1 MGRFENSIV
10 TLSGV
15 DMLNEQL
22 IGRKMTVTS
31 VCTGSGM
38 TDVSELEKITEL
50 QDQKQKGRL
59 VSLEDADTYKRI
71 RIQLSNSG
79 LGESYQLHQVL
90 VMAALDEPAVPGGYQ
105 EQSFVVMQ
113 DDVGINVPS
122 EEDAPG
128 WELEM
133 YCVIALDNKLHIDI
147 VVDPA
152 GTAKLK
158 DLDMAMARHNADTE
172 AHPSLRPVTV
182 ELTVPAEAWQEDES
196 GGDYGFSAVVDCVDA
211 AVSNVPIVT
220 LDKASLKAAG
230 DAGLCPTVEALD
242 GSLHL
247 WATAKPAS
255 ELTGWVTL
263 LGPGSG
269 AGGGGI
275 SLPVATEDILG
286 GIKAS
291 DSLTVDP
298 DGTAHSKVD
307 FATDQEVLDMLREV
321 FDQQD

>member
-182 ELTVPAEAWQEDES
+182 ELTVPAEA
-196 GGDYGFSAVVDCVDA
+196 
-211 AVSNVPIVT
+211 
-220 LDKASLKAAG
+220 
-230 DAGLCPTVEALD
+230 
-242 GSLHL
+242 
-247 WATAKPAS
+247 
-255 ELTGWVTL
+255 
-263 LGPGSG
+263 
-269 AGGGGI
+269 
-275 SLPVATEDILG
+275 
-286 GIKAS
+286 
-291 DSLTVDP
+291 
-298 DGTAHSKVD
+298 
-307 FATDQEVLDMLREV
+307 
-321 FDQQD
+321 